1 MLFLSHVDFA
11 NLPLM
16 DLITGTFFPY
26 RAVRGFE
33 NWEVRD
39 CSQSLSTLSNYR
51 DLSPYRAVGRFEN
64 PGVRDS
70 LPNGL
75 FHFGQLQGLIPV
87 QCCWKVL
94 KFGGVSGDV
103 GA

>member
-1 MLFLSHVDFA
+1 MLFSSNVDSA

-16 DLITGTFFPY
+16 DLITGTFF
-26 RAVRGFE
+26 
-33 NWEVRD
+33 
-39 CSQSLSTLSNYR
+39 
-51 DLSPYRAVGRFEN
+51 PYRAVGRFEN